1 MGAQYTVTVFWLVCE
16 HLLFDSTIVAEPL
29 QPTRTGT
36 ANGGIQLVGRRLR
49 IWRTG
54 QPTPKCGTR
63 GRRKSRLDY
72 TAGQENTDSST
83 SGDNHGGMKWLRGL
97 QSHRRGLIS
106 LMTSLRGP
114 TSWEKRGSR
123 RSKTSK
129 ALKKIITETEMN
141 KTGLTDFRLFC

>member
-1 MGAQYTVTVFWLVCE
+1 MEKQRSMGAQYTVTVFWLVCE

-29 QPTRTGT
+29 RPARTAT
-36 ANGGIQLVGRRLR
+36 ANGGIQLVGRRLG

-97 QSHRRGLIS
+97 QSHQRGLIS

-114 TSWEKRGSR
+114 TSWEKKRLEKEQNQQSIKKKKKKLR
-123 RSKTSK
+123 
-129 ALKKIITETEMN
+129 LK
-141 KTGLTDFRLFC
+141 